1 LDQIAEDYQEKYPD
15 LADFVS
21 EHAWE
26 TLGVYH
32 AAPAAHHKR
41 LRTTNMIE
49 RVNQELKRRSKV
61 VRIFPNPKSCLR
73 LFTALLKEWH
83 EDWAYGRIY
92 LKMDL
97 FEEFESERRAH
108 QKEEQERAPAPPS
121 GELNSMKENTITVA

>member
-1 LDQIAEDYQEKYPD
+1 MKQTWDCKKYDDAKAVLDKIAEDYQAKYPD

-32 AAPAAHHKR
+32 AAPSEHHKR

-49 RVNQELKRRSKV
+49 RVNQELKRRSRV
-61 VRIFPNPKSCLR
+61 VRIFPNPASCRR

-83 EDWAYGRIY
+83 EDWAYGKIY
-92 LKMDL
+92 LRMDL
-97 FEEFESERRAH
+97 LKEFEAEKN
-108 QKEEQERAPAPPS
+108 KE
-121 GELNSMKENTITVA
+121 